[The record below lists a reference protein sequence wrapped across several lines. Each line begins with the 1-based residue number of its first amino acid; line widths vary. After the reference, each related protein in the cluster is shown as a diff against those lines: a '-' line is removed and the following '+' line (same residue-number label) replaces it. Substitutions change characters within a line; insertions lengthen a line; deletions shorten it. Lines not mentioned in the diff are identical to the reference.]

1 MKAHAQDPGRKLLFD
16 WQGDDRSWL
25 RMAVALMLT
34 LAGLFGLFVV
44 FRVVAPASTARDV
57 RPQHVL
63 VLNPEVPAERAL
75 IHRAMDRSFPI
86 LPAEPATPA
95 VAIRRPRLAPG
106 YAGQELR
113 LKPLPA
119 DLADGLTVRPVA
131 AGLRLLP
138 PPAAVAVSANAQAP
152 ARQRLVPVFDE
163 ALAARAPAVVDL
175 GDVPLAETARLQ
187 FHLAV
192 DARGRV
198 SHVLP
203 LVLTEEAELGARLA
217 EALRALRFREA
228 TPGTVTTGL
237 VHLQWKEESAP

>member
-1 MKAHAQDPGRKLLFD
+1 MKASAQDSGQKLLFD

-25 RMAVALMLT
+25 RMAVALVLT
-34 LAGLFGLFVV
+34 LGGLFGLFVV
-44 FRVVAPASTARDV
+44 FRVVAPAPVGRDV

-86 LPAEPATPA
+86 LPAETAAPA
-95 VAIRRPRLAPG
+95 VVIRRPRLIPG

-119 DLADGLTVRPVA
+119 DLSEVLPTRPVV
-131 AGLRLLP
+131 AGLHQLP
-138 PPAAVAVSANAQAP
+138 PPAAVAVAAAVPAP
-152 ARQRLVPVFDE
+152 VRQRLVPIFDG

-192 DARGRV
+192 DDRGRV
-198 SHVLP
+198 THALP
-203 LVLTEEAELGARLA
+203 LALIEEAEPSIRLS

>member
-1 MKAHAQDPGRKLLFD
+1 MKAQAQDPGRKLLFD

-25 RMAVALMLT
+25 RMAVALLLT
-34 LAGLFGLFVV
+34 LIGLFGLFVV
-44 FRVVAPASTARDV
+44 FRVVAPTPTGRDV

-86 LPAEPATPA
+86 LPAEPAAPA
-95 VAIRRPRLAPG
+95 VAIRRPRLTPG

-131 AGLRLLP
+131 VGLRLLP
-138 PPAAVAVSANAQAP
+138 PPVAVAAP
-152 ARQRLVPVFDE
+152 VTGPASARQRLVPVFDE
-163 ALAARAPAVVDL
+163 ALAARAPAAVDL
-175 GDVPLAETARLQ
+175 GDVPLSETSRLQ

-198 SHVLP
+198 SHALP
-203 LVLTEEAELGARLA
+203 LALTEEAELTARLA

-228 TPGTVTTGL
+228 APGTVTTGL
-237 VHLQWKEESAP
+237 VQLQWKEESAP

>member
-1 MKAHAQDPGRKLLFD
+1 MKAHANDPGRHLLFG
-16 WQGDDRSWL
+16 WHGDDRSWL

-34 LAGLFGLFVV
+34 LGGLFGLFAV
-44 FRVVAPASTARDV
+44 FRVVAPAPAGRDV

-75 IHRAMDRSFPI
+75 IHQAMDRSFPI
-86 LPAEPATPA
+86 LPAEPGGPP
-95 VAIRRPRLAPG
+95 VAIRRPRLTPG

-119 DLADGLTVRPVA
+119 DLSDGLPARPVA

-138 PPAAVAVSANAQAP
+138 PPAAMDVPEAGPAP
-152 ARQRLVPVFDE
+152 VRQRLVPVFDE
-163 ALAARAPAVVDL
+163 ALAARAPVVADL
-175 GDVPLAETARLQ
+175 SDVPLAETVRLQ

-198 SHVLP
+198 SHALP
-203 LVLTEEAELGARLA
+203 LALTEESELSARVA

-228 TPGTVTTGL
+228 PPGTVTTGL
-237 VHLQWKEESAP
+237 VNLRWKEDPAP

>member
-1 MKAHAQDPGRKLLFD
+1 MKAPANDPGRRLLFD

-25 RMAVALMLT
+25 RMAVALLLT

-44 FRVVAPASTARDV
+44 FRVVAPSPVGRNV

-86 LPAEPATPA
+86 LPAEPAA
-95 VAIRRPRLAPG
+95 ALVAIRRPRLTPG

-119 DLADGLTVRPVA
+119 DLSDGLPARPAA

-138 PPAAVAVSANAQAP
+138 PVDAGPARVPAAAP
-152 ARQRLVPVFDE
+152 ARQRLVPVFDK
-163 ALAARAPAVVDL
+163 ALAARAPAAADL
-175 GDVPLAETARLQ
+175 GEVSLVETTRLQ

-198 SHVLP
+198 SHALP
-203 LVLTEEAELGARLA
+203 LALTEDADLGGRLA
-217 EALRALRFREA
+217 TALRALRFREA
-228 TPGTVTTGL
+228 PPGTLTTG
-237 VHLQWKEESAP
+237 VVQLQWREVPPP

>member
-1 MKAHAQDPGRKLLFD
+1 MKAHANDPGRRLLFD
-16 WQGDDRSWL
+16 WQGDDRSGL
-25 RMAVALMLT
+25 RMAVALLLT
-34 LAGLFGLFVV
+34 VGGLFGLFVV
-44 FRVVAPASTARDV
+44 FRVVAPAPAGRDV

-86 LPAEPATPA
+86 LPAEPAGPP
-95 VAIRRPRLAPG
+95 VAIRRPRLTPG

-119 DLADGLTVRPVA
+119 DLSDGLPSRPVA

-138 PPAAVAVSANAQAP
+138 PPVAPAAPVAAPAP
-152 ARQRLVPVFDE
+152 ARQRLVPVFDG
-163 ALAARAPAVVDL
+163 ALAARAPAVADL

-198 SHVLP
+198 SHALP
-203 LVLTEEAELGARLA
+203 LALTEEAALSARLA
-217 EALRALRFREA
+217 EALRGLRFREA
-228 TPGTVTTGL
+228 PPGTVTTGL
-237 VHLQWKEESAP
+237 VHLQWREDPAP

>member
-1 MKAHAQDPGRKLLFD
+1 MKAHANDSARRLLFD

-25 RMAVALMLT
+25 RMAVALLLT

-44 FRVVAPASTARDV
+44 FRVVAPVPAGRDV

-63 VLNPEVPAERAL
+63 VLNSEVPAELAL

-86 LPAEPATPA
+86 LPAESAAPPA
-95 VAIRRPRLAPG
+95 VLRRPRLTPG

-119 DLADGLTVRPVA
+119 DLSDGLPARPVA

-138 PPAAVAVSANAQAP
+138 PPVAGTAP
-152 ARQRLVPVFDE
+152 AAGPAPVRQRLRPVFDA
-163 ALAARAPAVVDL
+163 ALAARAPAVADL
-175 GDVPLAETARLQ
+175 GDLPLAETARLQ

-192 DARGRV
+192 DARGLV
-198 SHVLP
+198 SHALP
-203 LVLTEEAELGARLA
+203 LALTEDAELSARLA
-217 EALRALRFREA
+217 TALRALRFRPA
-228 TPGTVTTGL
+228 PPGTVTSG
-237 VHLQWKEESAP
+237 VVQLQWREDPAP